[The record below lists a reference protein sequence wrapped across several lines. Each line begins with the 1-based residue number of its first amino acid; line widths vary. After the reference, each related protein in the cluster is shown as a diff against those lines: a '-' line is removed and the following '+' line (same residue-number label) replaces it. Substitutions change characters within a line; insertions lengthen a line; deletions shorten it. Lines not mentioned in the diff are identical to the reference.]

1 MSKEIEQKDQS
12 NKSENDNDEGFVL
25 VLLIVASIFAL
36 PILVAYVI
44 TPHLAEFPK
53 IWIFAKRNKFKIHV
67 FAILS
72 FGLYLLTILP
82 LTKFAIHHGTG
93 FRLLVISSL
102 WILTIPIGVFIIFSR
117 MRKIYSQVKNNDYD
131 PRKIGF
137 IRTALNIADF
147 LFVSNEYVS
156 KLLPLKTKEGNSV
169 LGRVAKFDLRS
180 KTNQISKKHREM
192 EFKEVVDGEYA
203 IFPLNP
209 KSPRHSL
216 VLAETG
222 AGKTVLLSRMAL
234 SALSANW
241 KVVIVDF
248 KGATDE
254 ANLYCS
260 LPGLVKKDF
269 RSFAFPHQP
278 IDLFWGDKKQVA
290 RRLIG
295 FLPPMPQGA
304 GTFYWAREA
313 SAISAVV
320 ERTSPTTAT
329 PKSIPELLDR
339 VRNAGQFAV
348 DINDRN
354 MLLAKQNGRLVCED
368 IASVLGTYFDY
379 LKDDAVGGTPGGF
392 SFESDFDLAF
402 YSFNG
407 MDVNEVNMGATLI
420 SDFAF
425 WIGSPQ
431 RLQNDNRP
439 VLLVVD
445 EASALQV
452 VNGSPALTFLVQKA
466 RSLGVGIVVAS
477 QTLSSLGDTGEE
489 ILSSGCIRYL
499 GRLTMPNDAIEA
511 SGTKSHVERAYQYI
525 ATDGF
530 TGTETLREQNT
541 FTINPDVVRRL
552 PNLSWVVTAQGL
564 VSQIYV
570 PWIERK

>member
-1 MSKEIEQKDQS
+1 MSNTTEQKDQMKES
-12 NKSENDNDEGFVL
+12 DQSSDDGFIT
-25 VLLIVASIFAL
+25 VLLILASIFAL
-36 PILVAYVI
+36 PVPVAYFL
-44 TPHLAEFPK
+44 TPYLAEFPK
-53 IWIFAKRNKFKIHV
+53 VWIFVKRYKFKI
-67 FAILS
+67 
-72 FGLYLLTILP
+72 YLLAVLSSIAYLITIAP
-82 LTKFAIHHGTG
+82 LTKYAIHHGTTSKI
-93 FRLLVISSL
+93 FIVAFF
-102 WILTIPIGVFIIFSR
+102 WILSIPLGATVTLSRMKRIFSL
-117 MRKIYSQVKNNDYD
+117 VKNNDFD

-137 IRTALNIADF
+137 IRSALDIADF
-147 LFVSNEYVS
+147 LSVSNEYVS
-156 KLLPLKTKEGNSV
+156 SELPLKTKEGNSV

-180 KTNQISKKHREM
+180 KTSRKSKKHRDL
-192 EFKEVVDGEYA
+192 EFMDVIDGDYA

-209 KSPRHSL
+209 NSPKHSL

-254 ANLYCS
+254 ARLYCS
-260 LPGLVKKDF
+260 LPGLVKNDF

-320 ERTSPTTAT
+320 ERTSPTTLT

-348 DINDRN
+348 DVNDRN

-379 LKDDAVGGTPGGF
+379 LKDDSVGGTPGGF
-392 SFESDFDLAF
+392 SFESNFDLAF

-466 RSLGVGIVVAS
+466 RSLGVGVVVAS
-477 QTLSSLGDTGEE
+477 QTLSSLGDTGGE

-511 SGTKSHVERAYQYI
+511 SGTKSHVERAYQYTT
-525 ATDGF
+525 TDGF

-552 PNLSWVVTAQGL
+552 PNLSWIVTAQGL
-564 VSQIYV
+564 MAQIYV